1 MKRIISLVLV
11 LIMLCS
17 IGVPAALAAGGT
29 AGITYE
35 LKVDCGNGKEVKPGS
50 IVEVS
55 FIVKNNSAHY
65 VSVMQNEIIYD
76 QSFFEYVPDSA
87 TVVKSG
93 SNALHQ
99 VRIDGTHIIKSSYL
113 SPNGGKFSESETMC
127 TFRLR
132 VVGTEGE
139 GWIRSDWSRAKA
151 YNEDNSAV
159 SLKDGGDIT
168 VAANGPCHEFTD
180 VKKNDWF
187 HSAVDYV
194 YLRGLM
200 NGVEDE
206 KFAPNGTMT
215 RAMLVTVLYRLN
227 GSEAVKGNNP
237 FKDVKDGQW
246 YTDAV
251 IWAKEN
257 GIVDGVSDTEFAPNA
272 NVTREQIAT
281 IMCRYAKFIE
291 CSVEDR
297 ADLAAYTDASSV
309 SSWAADSMRWANYVG
324 LITGRTDTTLV
335 PKGTATRAEVATI
348 LMRFCEN
355 ILK

>member
-1 MKRIISLVLV
+1 MKRIISLMLVAV
-11 LIMLCS
+11 LICTLAM
-17 IGVPAALAAGGT
+17 PAALAAGGT
-29 AGITYE
+29 AEITYE
-35 LKVDCGNGKEVKPGS
+35 LKVDCGDGKEVEPGS

-55 FIVKNNSAHY
+55 FIVKSSSVHY

-76 QSFFEYVPDSA
+76 QSFFEYVPDSV

-99 VRIDGTHIIKSSYL
+99 VRIDGTHIIKASYL
-113 SPNGGKFSESETMC
+113 SPNGGKFSEAETMC

-151 YNEDNSAV
+151 YDEANDAGT
-159 SLKDGGDIT
+159 LKDGGDIT
-168 VAANGPCHEFTD
+168 VAANGPCHIFTD
-180 VKKNDWF
+180 VKESDWF
-187 HSAVDYV
+187 HESVDYV
-194 YLRGLM
+194 SLRGLM
-200 NGVEDE
+200 NGVEDD
-206 KFAPNGTMT
+206 KFAPKGTMT
-215 RAMLVTVLYRLN
+215 RAMLVTVLYRLS
-227 GSEAVKGNNP
+227 GSGEVSGENT
-237 FKDVKDGQW
+237 FKDVKAGQW

-281 IMCRYAKFIE
+281 IMCRYAKFIG
-291 CSVEDR
+291 CGVEEQ
-297 ADLAAYTDASSV
+297 ADLAAYDDAASV
-309 SSWAADSMRWANYVG
+309 SAWALESMRWANSVG